1 MGKLTADQ
9 ARDLANQYHDLSVV
23 VGDYRF
29 DHWDDL
35 SSAKRRRLEDLQW
48 TLMNYSSDFTAQA
61 ISLTLSDLNGA
72 LARIAETTKK
82 AKRTIQTIKIVDKV
96 IRIAAAA
103 TVLAASIMSGNP
115 EAAIAAAEDTYE
127 QATN

>member
-1 MGKLTADQ
+1 M
-9 ARDLANQYHDLSVV
+9 

-29 DHWDDL
+29 EYWDDL

-48 TLMNYSSDFTAQA
+48 TLMNYSSDFTAHA
-61 ISLTLSDLNGA
+61 ISLTPSDLNGA
-72 LARIAETTKK
+72 LARIAQTTKK

-103 TVLAASIMSGNP
+103 TVLAAAIMSGNP
-115 EAAIAAAEDTYE
+115 EAAVAAAEDTYE